1 MDDLTPSE
9 QRLLDLLSYI
19 GPLTTRRIIRGNP
32 KPNWMRLLT
41 RRIVVEHHTAYG
53 RVIAPSRATYD
64 AYRQAGKVMPYLLAP
79 GSAADRAFQ
88 SDAIKL
94 LQTQGYQVS
103 RAEYKGSRHRNG
115 KKTSQV
121 LYFEMRTPQA
131 VRGSWKSPTFHH
143 FWEHARGY
151 PYLYASVA
159 NGGIKISQLRALVH
173 KHHMHQITWH
183 HPLIIAVPDAG
194 PLRAYH
200 RQIEAKQDPDFGRKL
215 QIIEL
220 PPPPEGE

>member
-94 LQTQGYQVS
+94 LQTQGYQVA
-103 RAEYKGSRHRNG
+103 RAEFKHSRHGGGQR
-115 KKTSQV
+115 TDQV
-121 LYFEMRTPQA
+121 LHLVMQTPQA
-131 VRGSWKSPTFHH
+131 VREDWAAPTFKH
-143 FWEHARGY
+143 FWSQQRGY

-159 NGGIKISQLRALVH
+159 NGGIKISQLRALVR
-173 KHHMHQITWH
+173 KHHMDRIAWR
-183 HPLIIAVPDAG
+183 HPLIIAVPDAE
-194 PLRAYH
+194 PLHAYH
-200 RQIEAKQDPDFGRKL
+200 RQLEAKDERRML
-215 QIIEL
+215 HIIEL
-220 PPPPEGE
+220 RPPPEGQ